1 MDFKFPQMHSKDNKF
16 YVVLGCMRSGTTF
29 IARAIEHALH
39 KQFGSR
45 NVPRMITEHDKQ
57 GIGSI
62 NGYIMRAAGGDFWH
76 PPGPQA
82 IYESG
87 KREENQKYMQTF
99 LDKYNK
105 NYWGIKDP
113 RLSITMPAWLPLLEE
128 LDSDVYLIAIFRK
141 PSRVVGSIDKLGQ
154 GGSVDRTALVEFYNN
169 ATIANV
175 RRFLR
180 L

>member
-1 MDFKFPQMHSKDNKF
+1 MALPHLPKIHSKDNKF
-16 YVVLGCMRSGTTF
+16 YIVLGCMRSGTTF

-62 NGYIMRAAGGDFWH
+62 NGHIMRAAGGDFWH
-76 PPGPQA
+76 PPSTDD
-82 IYESG
+82 IITSG
-87 KREENQKYMQTF
+87 KRKDNQGYMQTF
-99 LDKYNK
+99 LDKYGK

-113 RLSITMPAWLPLLEE
+113 RLSITYPAWEPLLADHE
-128 LDSDVYLIAIFRK
+128 DVYLVAIFRK
-141 PSRVVGSIDKLGQ
+141 PSRVVGSIKKLGQ
-154 GGSVDRTALVEFYNN
+154 GGDVDLQNLVRIYNERTLE
-169 ATIANV
+169 NV